1 MAGTEKKFRIP
12 YRYVRYFSA
21 ALLAVAFLAM
31 YVIAI
36 LELTPKRYELSVG
49 STAPETIYA
58 MRDVTDD
65 AATESLRAL
74 ARRNTPK
81 IYRIDAD
88 KVTSLKAAAATFF
101 DAVSDIR
108 TEAKGLVTDAGGDIA
123 DMTDAEKW
131 EQYLTAEQVN
141 AFLEKTDPKL
151 TKDLLYAAIAAT
163 DTEISYLKDIVIPKL
178 NTALSAG
185 LNENSLES
193 VTAKSKLELAGATRI
208 SDELKAIGESAI
220 DAYMQPTYLI
230 DEAATAAAQEESAA
244 RIADVTVK
252 KGEVLVSEGTILSK
266 AQIAMLQKLGLVRQ
280 AENDVTMQIGIGVY
294 ILVAYVVFAA
304 YLFVLHDEIL
314 VNFKSSLILAAFL
327 SLTALISW
335 AVSGINAH
343 MTIVLLAVMLAAL
356 LVSESAGFA
365 VAVIMALF
373 SGLIVCGDGTPLFGF
388 EFALMLLS
396 TLASGIVTVL
406 SLRKTHNRGAII
418 AAGSMGGVAAAAVT
432 AALHVSVGNPYTMLL
447 ADMGWSLGSAMLSA
461 MLVVGSLSIW
471 ENLFDVATAARLNEL
486 LNTTQPLL
494 KQLMQEA
501 PGTYQH
507 SMLVATLAEAAAEKI
522 GANSLLARVGA
533 VYHDVGKLKRPF
545 YFKENQKQGEN
556 VHDTLPP
563 AESAA
568 AIIAHQ
574 KDGVAL
580 LMRHKLPSAVI
591 RIAAEHHGNA
601 LMSYFYQKALDEG
614 GKPNTKLYRYPGNKP
629 STKESAIVMLADSCE
644 AAVRSLGSESTR
656 EEREQMVHRIIWHKL
671 SDPDSLLASAPVTL
685 SELSSIESSFLKTF
699 NGILH
704 DRVEYPSPEQKGKGS
719 QP

>member
-1 MAGTEKKFRIP
+1 MAGNEKRFRIP

-21 ALLAVAFLAM
+21 ALLAASFLVM
-31 YVIAI
+31 YVIAV
-36 LELTPKRYELSVG
+36 LELTPIRYELSVG

-58 MRDVTDD
+58 TRDVRDD
-65 AATESLRAL
+65 AATEALRAL
-74 ARRNTPK
+74 ARRNTPEV
-81 IYRIDAD
+81 YRIDAD
-88 KVTSLKAAAATFF
+88 KVASLKEASSSFF
-101 DAVSDIR
+101 DGLSSLR
-108 TEAKGLVTDAGGDIA
+108 TEAKSLVIDAGGNVA
-123 DMTDAEKW
+123 DMTDAKDW
-131 EQYLTAEQVN
+131 ERYLTAEQVN
-141 AFLEKTDPKL
+141 AYLQKTNPKL
-151 TKDLLYAAIAAT
+151 TKDLLYAALAAT
-163 DTEISYLKDIVIPKL
+163 DTDISFLKDIVLPKL

-193 VTAKSKLELAGATRI
+193 VRAKSKLELAGAMRI
-208 SDELKAIGESAI
+208 SDAIKAIGESVI

-230 DEAATAAAQEESAA
+230 DEPATLAAQEESAE

-252 KGEVLVSEGTILSK
+252 KGEVLVSEGTILTDS
-266 AQIAMLQKLGLVRQ
+266 QIAMLQKLGLVRQ

-294 ILVAYVVFAA
+294 MFVAYAVFAA

-314 VNFKSSLILAAFL
+314 VNIKSSLILAAFL

-335 AVSGINAH
+335 AVSGINTH
-343 MTIVLLAVMLAAL
+343 MTIVLLAVMLASL

-365 VAVIMALF
+365 VAVVTALF
-373 SGLIVCGDGTPLFGF
+373 SGIMACGDGTPLFSF
-388 EFALMLLS
+388 EFVLMLLS

-432 AALHVSVGNPYTMLL
+432 AALHVAVGNPYTVLL

-486 LNTTQPLL
+486 LSTSQPLL

-507 SMLVATLAEAAAEKI
+507 SMLVASLAEAAAEKI

-533 VYHDVGKLKRPF
+533 VYHDVGKLKRPL
-545 YFKENQKQGEN
+545 YFKENQKPNEN
-556 VHDTLPP
+556 IHDTLAPN
-563 AESAA
+563 ESAA
-568 AIIAHQ
+568 AIISHQ
-574 KDGVAL
+574 KDSVAL
-580 LMRHKLPSAVI
+580 LVKHKLPSAVI

-601 LMSYFYQKALDEG
+601 LMTYFYQKALDEG
-614 GKPNTKLYRYPGNKP
+614 GRPNHKLFRYPGNKP

-644 AAVRSLGSESTR
+644 AAVRSLGSETTR
-656 EEREQMVHRIIWHKL
+656 EEREQMVHRIITHKI
-671 SDPDSLLASAPVTL
+671 SDSDSLLANAPVTL
-685 SELSSIESSFLKTF
+685 SDLSAIEASFLKTF
-699 NGILH
+699 NGIMH
-704 DRVEYPSPEQKGKGS
+704 DRVEYPTLEQKGNRV
-719 QP
+719 